1 MSRVY
6 RIGVLGLTHDHV
18 WSVLR
23 EVQASGR
30 AVLVAAADPHEELL
44 ARLRQ
49 EVSCTTYRDYDSVFE
64 HETLDAVYIYSDNA
78 TGARLAVRAAEQGW
92 HVLVE
97 KPMAADL
104 AGANRM
110 LEAARRAGVRIM
122 VNWPFA
128 WWPQLQYALQL
139 VRDGVLGDIW
149 QVKYRAAHA
158 GPKEIGCSSFFC
170 DWLFDPQRNGA
181 GALMDYGCYGALLAR
196 VVLGMPQG
204 VTAVAGRLC
213 KPDLQVEDN
222 AVLLLNYPHALAL
235 AEASWTQVGQLTSG
249 VAVIYGTQGTLLIEP
264 RRGGRLLLANA
275 EHPQGRL
282 LDVPEPA
289 DPNSNATL
297 HFVHALE
304 SGGDFLPLCCSA
316 MGRDVQEILEAS
328 LQSWRTGR
336 QIPLPLAQP

>member
-196 VVLGMPQG
+196 VVLGMPHG
-204 VTAVAGRLC
+204 VTAVAGRLGQ
-213 KPDLQVEDN
+213 PDLAVEDN
-222 AVLLLNYPHALAL
+222 AVLLLSYPHALAL

-275 EHPQGRL
+275 AHPQGYP
-282 LDVPEPA
+282 LDVPPPP
-289 DPNSNATL
+289 DPTSNATL
-297 HFVHALE
+297 HFVHAVE
-304 SGGDFLPLCCSA
+304 SGSDFLPLCRSSI
-316 MGRDVQEILEAS
+316 GRDVQEILEAG
-328 LQSWRTGR
+328 LRSWRTGR
-336 QIPLPLAQP
+336 QILLPLP